1 MAGVGLKGAL
11 SPMCGGAVVSDQYV
25 LTAAHCCDGK
35 QAAELQVDLG
45 DHDWSHG
52 AEADNFRVGV
62 AAVKM
67 FPGYQHGNNL
77 NNDVCLL
84 RLARALSF
92 PAVPG
97 VRPVCLP
104 PDTADTY
111 ADRAAVVAGWGKTG
125 SGNGISNVLL
135 ETELVVWPQ
144 VSSLLR
150 ESIST
155 SKHLYSHRPC
165 AGRLQGGLLER
176 DDHQRHDV
184 RGQARQPHR
193 LHLQRRQRQQRHRE
207 ERGELRHGGG
217 GVLGHRG
224 LPGGGALRHGAGHLL
239 PLLDPDRDL
248 RLRAVPQVLHRPAH
262 HHPLP
267 LRHNRGRSCGR
278 SVGGKS
284 RNVVIV
290 V

>member
-84 RLARALSF
+84 RLARVLSF

-111 ADRAAVVAGWGKTG
+111 ADRAALVAGWGKTG

-155 SKHLYSHRPC
+155 STCILTVPVQADCRAAYWSGMITSAMMCVAKPASPIDSTCNGDSGSSVIVRNGDNYDTVGVVSWGIAGCRAGAPSVMARVTSFLSWIRTEISDSALCPRSYTAPPTTTPSPC
-165 AGRLQGGLLER
+165 VTIE
-176 DDHQRHDV
+176 
-184 RGQARQPHR
+184 
-193 LHLQRRQRQQRHRE
+193 
-207 ERGELRHGGG
+207 
-217 GVLGHRG
+217 
-224 LPGGGALRHGAGHLL
+224 GGAVAGQLAANHVML
-239 PLLDPDRDL
+239 
-248 RLRAVPQVLHRPAH
+248 
-262 HHPLP
+262 
-267 LRHNRGRSCGR
+267 
-278 SVGGKS
+278 
-284 RNVVIV
+284 
-290 V
+290 

>member
-104 PDTADTY
+104 PDTADMY
-111 ADRAAVVAGWGKTG
+111 ACTLTGRPWWRAGAKLAVGMESPMFCWRQSWWCG
-125 SGNGISNVLL
+125 
-135 ETELVVWPQ
+135 
-144 VSSLLR
+144 LR
-150 ESIST
+150 
-155 SKHLYSHRPC
+155 
-165 AGRLQGGLLER
+165 
-176 DDHQRHDV
+176 
-184 RGQARQPHR
+184 
-193 LHLQRRQRQQRHRE
+193 
-207 ERGELRHGGG
+207 
-217 GVLGHRG
+217 
-224 LPGGGALRHGAGHLL
+224 
-239 PLLDPDRDL
+239 
-248 RLRAVPQVLHRPAH
+248 
-262 HHPLP
+262 
-267 LRHNRGRSCGR
+267 
-278 SVGGKS
+278 
-284 RNVVIV
+284 
-290 V
+290 